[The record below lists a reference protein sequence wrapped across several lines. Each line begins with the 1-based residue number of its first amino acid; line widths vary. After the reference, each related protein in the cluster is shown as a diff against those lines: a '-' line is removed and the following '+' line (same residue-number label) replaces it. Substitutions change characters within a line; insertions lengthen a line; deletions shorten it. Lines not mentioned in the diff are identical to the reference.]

1 MDETPKTTF
10 GWMRRHRRGIAG
22 SMLGMWFLPW
32 LLLLGFAL
40 WGIGRYYPEW
50 LAVVV
55 LLVVFVLARV
65 RRNRLRK
72 PTADAG

>member
-1 MDETPKTTF
+1 
-10 GWMRRHRRGIAG
+10 
-22 SMLGMWFLPW
+22 MLGMWFLPW